1 MEQTQPKKKY
11 KKKRRPR
18 CLIFD
23 MVALPPHPS
32 TRPEDNGA
40 LFRRIFIE
48 VKRPFDKRLMIQ
60 IMFNGPS
67 DPAFHS
73 LVGQFAHSA
82 ATADAQLAAH
92 TPQEAAA
99 IKAASLKAAAEAE
112 AAASSTTDS
121 EAESETDS
129 EAESETDSEAESE
142 TDSGED
148 TSCNNNAK

>member
-1 MEQTQPKKKY
+1 MEQTQPKKKC

-48 VKRPFDKRLMIQ
+48 VKRPFEKRLMIQ
-60 IMFNGPS
+60 AIFNGPS

-73 LVGQFAHSA
+73 LVSQFAHSA
-82 ATADAQLAAH
+82 ATADAELAAR

-99 IKAASLKAAAEAE
+99 IKAAALRAAAEEE

-129 EAESETDSEAESE
+129 D
-142 TDSGED
+142 ED
-148 TSCNNNAK
+148 TSCK